1 MSRNPNVLLKIF
13 ENSKP
18 ETCDEI
24 ELDSNKRFYTQG
36 QVKQIQEAVKLYE
49 DRKKILEDNIGT
61 NSNIVRGLK
70 GILNVL
76 GEANKRET
84 FIKDAT
90 NDDDEIRTK
99 DELIEMKNI
108 YLKNHK
114 EFENEYKKF
123 FQRKL
128 DKKIL
133 NNPFTVPIQQADG
146 LEDKFK
152 EMKNRNDKYKNTEEP
167 FESLLT
173 CADFVKTR
181 EELLQKLFKLFTG
194 LAALEDGETRDKYP
208 MNFWDLNVN
217 AANVIQNIEKAIKKR
232 EKAIQNYKE
241 QYINNNAEDFV
252 RANGQNFPT
261 LEEEVFNYKTTIVN
275 NMSRRIQLL
284 ASKRQQTQASIQAAK
299 DRYKS
304 TFINSPDN
312 VKSQIDDFN
321 DVQLINKQKNK
332 RRDLLKQLNMIRSN
346 PPQGEVYKNM
356 LDNALENILQKRED
370 LLKKYEKT
378 FNFKI
383 ENNDNRGLYQALDND
398 IQINIDKRKKLLEEA
413 ENYYTP
419 EKLNKINKNEAINS
433 KFQILIG
440 KRKTLVDK
448 KLNKYRADI
457 DKGDWK
463 ELDDTDLEEL
473 VEKREKAVNGL
484 KNTFE
489 SATDLLFKKEI
500 NVLKIEKLKE
510 LAKERNEFLDKLKQS
525 YTGENLPL
533 NYKSKSLDEIKNI
546 LNERLKQYEEVAE
559 KVKKLSGNT
568 ITQPLINNPKLKD
581 LKEELTKLEEERII
595 LEARL
600 KILKLPIQQLWT
612 QESIQTNQ
620 KLEEFINNG
629 STTNDLTKEI
639 QLIQKNIDV
648 IDTSITEALIQIT
661 TNPGNISNIKKI
673 YREETDAFDLEKK
686 KFAELQNRIKNDTS
700 ISDTNKQLLNAEIT
714 KVEKTIKEVGERIE
728 NLGVIIKKQE
738 KSRREIDEIV
748 SEIDILSF
756 QPNIDITTVKNI
768 LAEEIIKSKNNDNE
782 NGSLKDIVLNREGF
796 NLDGDTLS
804 KGYYPV
810 LWLQKFT
817 NIDDDNKRLRFI
829 TRYDGQ
835 QVLGYASNKALFDA
849 TKTGFAW
856 SEKDKNGSSFWVNGW
871 CRITINENIT
881 PRGKNVLDEL
891 GFGIIKSNQT
901 LYINLENRT
910 EILARTEFLEK
921 LKNNLE
927 KIGDYEKRSV
937 NKNVKYNVKVRKWF
951 DGTNFAKVPLD
962 EVQHIDFSG
971 NANPIKYLIAP
982 SREKFIKSI
991 REEYEKVNANVDK
1004 YPDSQSRAT
1013 IQDLFDVLFPKAGN
1027 ARSGVSWNGQET
1039 NAIDLTDEKRWSDTT
1054 FAENLSK
1061 KDNSIGKVVK
1071 SQNNTLQIVDS
1082 LEKMKAMKGEAEPDD
1097 INDAFWNQIKFE
1109 LVDGGSPRILVHRI
1123 SKYEKLQRESAKP
1136 EKSKTEFYVECISDG
1151 GEGYCLKYDTTV
1163 AENISSFFDEE
1174 KKLFIFKDEDD
1185 VKSRN
1190 SKALTTSSS
1199 VNEELLDTDDESVQ
1213 TFRFVPN
1220 I

>member
-1 MSRNPNVLLKIF
+1 MSINPNVLLRIF

-36 QVKQIQEAVKLYE
+36 QVKQIQEAVKLYV
-49 DRKKILEDNIGT
+49 DRKKILEDNIGA
-61 NSNIVRGLK
+61 NSNIVEALK
-70 GILNVL
+70 GILKDL
-76 GEANKRET
+76 GDVNDFITNRIAN
-84 FIKDAT
+84 
-90 NDDDEIRTK
+90 NDEIRTK
-99 DELIEMKNI
+99 DELIEMKDI

-114 EFENEYKKF
+114 EFEKEYKNF
-123 FQRKL
+123 FDNQLNKA
-128 DKKIL
+128 IE
-133 NNPFTVPIQQADG
+133 NNPFTVSIQQADG
-146 LEDKFK
+146 LNDKFDYM
-152 EMKNRNDKYKNTEEP
+152 EDRNDEYTQEP
-167 FESLLT
+167 FKSLLK
-173 CADFVKTR
+173 CASFVKTR

-194 LAALEDGETRDKYP
+194 LAALDNAATRKKFP
-208 MNFWDLNVN
+208 MNFWDPTVI
-217 AANVIQNIEKAIKKR
+217 AADVIQNIENAIKIR
-232 EKAIQNYKE
+232 EKAIQNYKVE
-241 QYINNNAEDFV
+241 YNINNAEDFV

-275 NMSRRIQLL
+275 DMSRRIQVL

-321 DVQLINKQKNK
+321 DERLINQQKNK
-332 RRDLLKQLNMIRSN
+332 RKDLLKQLNMIRSN

-356 LDNALENILQKRED
+356 LDSALENILQKRED

-378 FNFKI
+378 FNFTI

-398 IQINIDKRKKLLEEA
+398 IQIKIDKRKKLLEEA

-433 KFQILIG
+433 KFEILIG
-440 KRKTLVDK
+440 KRKTLVD

-489 SATDLLFKKEI
+489 SATDLLFKQEI
-500 NVLKIEKLKE
+500 NVLKKEKLKE
-510 LAKERNEFLDKLKQS
+510 LATERNEILNKLKQS
-525 YTGENLPL
+525 YTGEDEDLPL
-533 NYKSKSLDEIKNI
+533 NYESKSLGDIKNI
-546 LNERLKQYEEVAE
+546 LNERLKQYEEVAR
-559 KVKKLSGNT
+559 KVKELSGNT
-568 ITQPLINNPKLKD
+568 NTDPLTNDPKLKD

-648 IDTSITEALIQIT
+648 IDTSISNGLDEIT

-673 YREETDAFDLEKK
+673 YKEETDAFDLEKK

-700 ISDTNKQLLNAEIT
+700 IFDTNKQLLNAEIT
-714 KVEKTIKEVGERIE
+714 KVEKTIKEVVEKIE

-748 SEIDILSF
+748 SEIYIVSF
-756 QPNIDITTVKNI
+756 QPNINTTTVKNI

-782 NGSLKDIVLNREGF
+782 NGSLKNIVLNKEGF
-796 NLDGDTLS
+796 NVDGDTLS

-810 LWLQKFT
+810 LWLQTFT
-817 NIDDDNKRLRFI
+817 NIDDTDNKRLRFI
-829 TRYDGQ
+829 SRYDGQ
-835 QVLGYASNKALFDA
+835 QVLGYASNEALFDA

-856 SEKDKNGSSFWVNGW
+856 SEQGKNGSIFWVNGW

-881 PRGKNVLDEL
+881 PRGQIILDEL
-891 GFGIIKSNQT
+891 GLGIIKSNQT

-927 KIGDYEKRSV
+927 KFGDYEKRSV
-937 NKNVKYNVKVRKWF
+937 TKNVKYNVKVQNWF
-951 DGTNFAKVPLD
+951 DGANFAKVPLD
-962 EVQHIDFSG
+962 EVEHIDFSG
-971 NANPIKYLIAP
+971 SNSNPIKYLIAP
-982 SREKFIKSI
+982 SRDEFINSI
-991 REEYEKVNANVDK
+991 RKQYKKVNANVDK

-1082 LEKMKAMKGEAEPDD
+1082 LEKMKAVEGTFTRDD
-1097 INDAFWNQIKFE
+1097 IINAFWNQIKFE

-1123 SKYEKLQRESAKP
+1123 SKYEKLQRESAEP

-1185 VKSRN
+1185 VRSRN
-1190 SKALTTSSS
+1190 AKALTTSSL
-1199 VNEELLDTDDESVQ
+1199 VKEELLDTDDESVQ